1 MGFTIFSD
9 SRGQSHTIYM
19 QEKISSCGIA
29 CIATIIHFTSGNE
42 LVSEAHLRQLSQ
54 RLPNGYKPHP
64 ADVKANGRTFI
75 AELIEQ
81 RQASGLLS
89 SSGSGAY
96 RLSQSRKSGINAE
109 GIANLL
115 TLYNLYSDKGALKE
129 LDNTNETNYVEKLK
143 SKIVLLGIQNKNQC
157 DHAILIRDVW
167 EDGTLIIYDPAKGLV
182 ETKNIEQYY
191 DLFPYSSSLN
201 CAYAVSNDMTKELD
215 LESGCMEP
223 KKNEMLATHYQQ
235 GFACTLI

>member
-1 MGFTIFSD
+1 MGFTIFTD
-9 SRGQSHTIYM
+9 SRGQSHTIYV

-29 CIATIIHFTSGNE
+29 CIATIIHFTSGND
-42 LVSEAHLRQLSQ
+42 LISEAHLRQLSQ
-54 RLPNGYKPHP
+54 RLAHGYKPHP
-64 ADVKANGRTFI
+64 ADVKANQRTFI
-75 AELIEQ
+75 AALIEQ

-89 SSGSGAY
+89 SSGSSSS
-96 RLSQSRKSGINAE
+96 SQSRKSGVSAE

-143 SKIVLLGIQNKNQC
+143 SKIVLLGIKNKNQC

-167 EDGTLIIYDPAKGLV
+167 EDGTFIIYDPAQGLV

-191 DLFPYSSSLN
+191 DLFPYSGSLN

-215 LESGCMEP
+215 LEGGCLEP
-223 KKNEMLATHYQQ
+223 KKMK
-235 GFACTLI
+235 